1 MRVSSLNVSLRAGA
15 AALLLIGLSAAAPDA
30 RAQQNRVTVVGRMAS
45 SVDGSDVYG
54 VLVAIPG
61 LRLRAR
67 SDSAGLFRLDGVRVG
82 TYDLTFRRI
91 GYHRGARSIRVE
103 AATGVFDLGTFLLAP
118 SAVQLEDVI
127 VSAPGDRYQRLEAA
141 GFYTRWESGAG
152 GFADIDDLERWG
164 LVDFSDILRHMPGF
178 RVELNRNYG
187 HPLPPITTEFGL
199 VVETSHG
206 IDTRRYVVSS
216 RRSGRTDCPPQF
228 VLDGTRMGNSTE
240 FQLDNLNPETI
251 VGVETYASPA
261 EVPTEFNWGGSTCGV
276 ILIWTR

>member
-15 AALLLIGLSAAAPDA
+15 AALLLVGLSAAAPDA

-127 VSAPGDRYQRLEAA
+127 VSATGDRYQRLEAA

-206 IDTRRYVVSS
+206 IDTRRYIVSS